1 MSALAKIREG
11 LARED
16 NTPVAHTLAPHEKE
30 IYETP
35 EIVSEAG
42 PNHDK
47 EASAGA
53 LPPDE
58 KGNESDVPS
67 EDVQPGV
74 KEIQAITLTWGKGSL
89 AALLCLIWTLFLISG
104 FRGSFY
110 LVLVPYVTSEWQA
123 HSLMTTIPIVADAM
137 TAACYIPMAKA
148 LDVWGR
154 AEGFLLMS
162 GFATLGLIL
171 MSVSQNLATFCAAQV
186 FYSVGWGGMIYAVG
200 VLAADASNLRNR
212 GLAFAFTSSPYM
224 ITAFAGSK
232 AAAAFVVD
240 VQNWR
245 WGFGWIAL
253 VLPCVTI
260 PLFLVLKV
268 NLRKAFKKGTVV
280 KTQRNRGFFGS
291 IWWAFNEFDVIGIF
305 LFGGGL
311 VVFLLP
317 FNLAAHAPN
326 GWATGYIIA
335 MIVVGFFTLVFFG
348 VWEYWLAPVPFLQ
361 GRFLLDR
368 SVVAACM
375 IDLTYQISY
384 YTWNYFFTS
393 FLQVVVNLEPAE
405 AGYVNS
411 TFQVVSGVLLFIVG
425 FLIRKTGYYK
435 WTFYFAVPI
444 YIFALGLMIH
454 FRAPN
459 QYVGYIIMCEIFISI
474 GGAVFILVMQL
485 AVLAAVAHQYIA
497 AALATLYVAGGVG
510 GAIGG
515 AISGAIWTNTFLP
528 QLMKRL
534 PETELA
540 NAPLIA
546 GAITSQLA
554 YPVDSPARIA
564 VQESYGYAQ
573 VRMLAAGV
581 GIASLFFVW
590 VPMLRNIDV
599 KKLKQTKGL
608 VL

>member
-1 MSALAKIREG
+1 MSALTKLREG
-11 LARED
+11 LARQD

-30 IYETP
+30 ITEAP
-35 EIVSEAG
+35 GIVEAG
-42 PNHDK
+42 PDHDK
-47 EASAGA
+47 EATAGA
-53 LPPDE
+53 AAPND

-67 EDVQPGV
+67 EDVQAGV

-89 AALLCLIWTLFLISG
+89 AALLCLIWLLFLLSG
-104 FRGSFY
+104 FRLSFAVVLMPY
-110 LVLVPYVTSEWQA
+110 LTSEWQA

-137 TAACYIPMAKA
+137 TAAVYIPMAKA

-162 GFATLGLIL
+162 AFATLGLAL
-171 MSVSQNLATFCAAQV
+171 MAASQNLATFCAAQV

-224 ITAFAGSK
+224 ITAFAGSR
-232 AAAAFVVD
+232 AAASFVLD

-253 VLPCVTI
+253 VLPFVSI

-268 NLRKAFKKGTVV
+268 NLRKAFKNGTVA
-280 KTQRNRGFFGS
+280 KTKRTRGFIGS
-291 IWWAFNEFDVIGIF
+291 IWWAFNEFDVVGIF

-317 FNLAAHAPN
+317 FNLAAHAPS
-326 GWATGYIIA
+326 GWSTDYIIA
-335 MIVVGFFTLVFFG
+335 MLVVGLLVLVFFG

-361 GRFLLDR
+361 GRFLIDR
-368 SVVAACM
+368 SVIAACM
-375 IDLTYQISY
+375 IDFTYQVSY
-384 YTWNYFFTS
+384 YTWNYFFSS
-393 FLQVVVNLEPAE
+393 FLQVVVNLGPAE

-425 FLIRKTGYYK
+425 YLIRRTGYYK

-459 QYVGYIIMCEIFISI
+459 QYVGYIIMCEIFISV

-485 AVLAAVAHQYIA
+485 AVLAAVAHQYVA

-510 GAIGG
+510 GAVGG
-515 AISGAIWTNTFLP
+515 AISGAIWTNTFIPALA
-528 QLMKRL
+528 RNL
-534 PETELA
+534 PEEELPNLA
-540 NAPLIA
+540 LIA
-546 GAITSQLA
+546 GNFVNQLA
-554 YPVDSPARIA
+554 YPVNSPTRLAI
-564 VQESYGYAQ
+564 QESYGYAQ

-581 GIASLFFVW
+581 GVASLFFVW
-590 VPMLRNIDV
+590 VPMLRNINV
-599 KKLKQTKGL
+599 KKLSQTKGT